1 MKIKSAMLYMLLLLQ
16 CFTVWAHNL
25 ELSTLMPEN
34 VGYSGNLVLTTSGDN
49 GDCGVPDGTA
59 CVDVT
64 GGIQPYSY
72 KWSNGDTTYEIDDI
86 PSGSYTVTVTD
97 ARGNSA
103 TTSIMLT
110 CDDALNPGIEGDVWS
125 QIGGDID
132 GELAEDLAGR
142 SVAISDDGSIIAIGA
157 SVNDG
162 GKVKVYQKSA
172 GNWVQLGTDI
182 NGTITNGY
190 IGYGVSLSS
199 DGSVLAVSTNYS
211 FGGKV
216 EVFGYINGN
225 WVQKGVAISASYS
238 SFGYSVSLS
247 SDGNTLAIGSPTY
260 NNNTGRVRIYTYDGA
275 NWILGGLISGASSG
289 NYFGRSVSLSDDGQK
304 IAIGA
309 PNNLNNSGYVR
320 VFEYQSSA
328 WVQLGNTILGEASS
342 DFSGASVSLSAD
354 GSIVAIGAQYN
365 DGNGGSSGHVRV
377 FEYSS
382 NWVQLGSDIDGNVGD
397 QSGYRVSLSSDGKT
411 LAVASPLANS
421 NTGLVRIYDY
431 NGVGWSQIG
440 SDING
445 EASGDDFGYSIAL
458 DANGTSLVVGVPN
471 NDVNGTES
479 GKVKVFE
486 LLQEET
492 ACYNESTTLSYSG
505 VTGGSGSYTYQ
516 WEVST
521 DAGVTWAN
529 APGTSTQETYTIST
543 LTETS
548 YFRRLVVDATCGG
561 QEYSNNTKV
570 IVNDE
575 IVISSSIT
583 DATCGNSDGM
593 VTISVT
599 GGSGSYTYLWDTG
612 ATTQSINGLAAG
624 TYDVTVTDTNGCSTT
639 ESVTIEVTESIIN
652 QSLNGSLWNQIG
664 GNIDGEAGNDLLG
677 DALAVSEDG
686 SVVAVGANQNDS
698 GGNNAGKVQVYK
710 NVNGTWSQLGSDLSG
725 NVSDRFGRFVA
736 LSDDGNIVAVSAY
749 YMNYGNPYVKIYQ
762 YNGTDW
768 VQLGGVIT
776 ESSVNTTFGISLALS
791 ADGLKLVIG
800 SDGSNIY
807 GSSVGLARVY
817 EYSGGNWNQI
827 GGDLHG
833 MEAFAYF
840 GRSVAI
846 SDDGTVIAVGAYGAS
861 SFAGSVRIFEFTG
874 GSWTQVGSQIL
885 GENANDRS
893 GMAVS
898 LSGDG
903 SIVAIGAPY
912 NDTTGSDAGQVRIFE
927 NSNGS
932 WVQMGASIFGE
943 HAGDSCGRVVSI
955 SADGTIVAVGEH
967 YNDDNENNSGQVR
980 VFKYNEG
987 VWGQLGSDINGDGE
1001 DDYFGRV
1008 MSLSGDGKVLGVGA
1022 GYHDGIGINSGQVK
1036 VFELLNE
1043 ETACYNE
1050 STTLSYSSVT
1060 GGSGSYTYQW
1070 EVSTD
1075 AGVTWANAPGT
1086 SMQETYTISALT
1098 ETSYFRRLV
1107 VDATCGGQEYSNNTK
1122 LVVNDEI
1129 VISSSI
1135 TDATTCGSSDGM
1147 VNISVT
1153 GGSGEYTYLW
1163 DNGETTASINGF
1175 AAGDYELIVTDTN
1188 GCTVSETYTISE
1200 DCSGVWTGAVSTDWD
1215 TTGNWANAV
1224 VPTEIDDV
1232 TISAAPA
1239 NQPVITSSV
1248 EISNLTVAAGAMLT
1262 VSDGGTLIVTET
1274 STGVITVERSIGTD
1288 WFFTSCP
1295 VHGETIADFVANNDL
1310 ASGTGENIG
1319 FGLYT
1324 TNTDTWMY
1332 LTQIILSVSGAN
1344 EIPVGTGIAV
1354 KKSAPGKLTFTGTY
1368 NTLPTASDLGYGGV
1382 GDFNLVGNPFI
1393 ANINVATV
1401 LNANSGGLNESTM
1414 WLWQGGA
1421 YITKNILT
1429 GGTLEPLDGFIV
1441 SSNSADSSINFTTS
1455 MMQSASTG
1463 FPPNPTAG
1471 ITSFTLTLS
1480 NDSQTYGT
1488 DIYLLGGAT
1497 TGIDNGFDSSMF
1509 TGSGSDFAVYT
1520 KAVSGGSTKK
1530 LAIQAIPVA
1539 NFDQYTIPVGVK
1551 TAIGGTVTFSLSMT
1565 QNLGVDQYVYL
1576 YDNVTG
1582 SNTELTNG
1590 GTYQVTLPQGTDGSG
1605 RFYINMAATPMG
1617 TDSMDMNRIKIIGST
1632 STITIL
1638 GLEQEATLT
1647 LFNMLGQQLVQR
1659 NLEAVSNQQVQVDVA
1674 RGTYVVKVTN
1684 SSGATTSKVVI
1695 GK

>member
-34 VGYSGNLVLTTSGDN
+34 VGYSGSLVLSTSGDN
-49 GDCGVPDGTA
+49 GDCGVPDGSA

-132 GELAEDLAGR
+132 GELAFDKAGR

-157 SVNDG
+157 STNDQ

-182 NGTITNGY
+182 NGTVTNGY
-190 IGYGVSLSS
+190 IGYAVSLSS
-199 DGSVLAVSTNYS
+199 DGSVLAVSTTYS

-225 WVQKGVAISASYS
+225 WVQKGAAISASYS

-320 VFEYQSSA
+320 VFEYQSGA

-397 QSGYRVSLSSDGKT
+397 ESGFRVSLSFDGKT
-411 LAVASPLANS
+411 VAVASPYANS
-421 NTGLVRIYDY
+421 DTGLVRIYDY

-445 EASGDDFGYSIAL
+445 EASGDYFGYSIAL

-492 ACYNESTTLSYSG
+492 ACYNESTTLSYNS

-529 APGTSTQETYTIST
+529 APGTSTQETYTISA

-583 DATCGNSDGM
+583 DATTCGNSDGM
-593 VTISVT
+593 V
-599 GGSGSYTYLWDTG
+599 
-612 ATTQSINGLAAG
+612 
-624 TYDVTVTDTNGCSTT
+624 
-639 ESVTIEVTESIIN
+639 
-652 QSLNGSLWNQIG
+652 
-664 GNIDGEAGNDLLG
+664 NIL
-677 DALAVSEDG
+677 
-686 SVVAVGANQNDS
+686 
-698 GGNNAGKVQVYK
+698 
-710 NVNGTWSQLGSDLSG
+710 
-725 NVSDRFGRFVA
+725 
-736 LSDDGNIVAVSAY
+736 
-749 YMNYGNPYVKIYQ
+749 
-762 YNGTDW
+762 
-768 VQLGGVIT
+768 
-776 ESSVNTTFGISLALS
+776 
-791 ADGLKLVIG
+791 
-800 SDGSNIY
+800 
-807 GSSVGLARVY
+807 
-817 EYSGGNWNQI
+817 
-827 GGDLHG
+827 
-833 MEAFAYF
+833 
-840 GRSVAI
+840 
-846 SDDGTVIAVGAYGAS
+846 
-861 SFAGSVRIFEFTG
+861 
-874 GSWTQVGSQIL
+874 
-885 GENANDRS
+885 
-893 GMAVS
+893 
-898 LSGDG
+898 
-903 SIVAIGAPY
+903 
-912 NDTTGSDAGQVRIFE
+912 
-927 NSNGS
+927 
-932 WVQMGASIFGE
+932 
-943 HAGDSCGRVVSI
+943 
-955 SADGTIVAVGEH
+955 
-967 YNDDNENNSGQVR
+967 
-980 VFKYNEG
+980 
-987 VWGQLGSDINGDGE
+987 
-1001 DDYFGRV
+1001 
-1008 MSLSGDGKVLGVGA
+1008 
-1022 GYHDGIGINSGQVK
+1022 
-1036 VFELLNE
+1036 
-1043 ETACYNE
+1043 
-1050 STTLSYSSVT
+1050 
-1060 GGSGSYTYQW
+1060 
-1070 EVSTD
+1070 
-1075 AGVTWANAPGT
+1075 
-1086 SMQETYTISALT
+1086 
-1098 ETSYFRRLV
+1098 
-1107 VDATCGGQEYSNNTK
+1107 
-1122 LVVNDEI
+1122 
-1129 VISSSI
+1129 
-1135 TDATTCGSSDGM
+1135 
-1147 VNISVT
+1147 VT

-1175 AAGDYELIVTDTN
+1175 AAGDYELTVTDTY
-1188 GCTVSETYTISE
+1188 GCTVFETYTISE
-1200 DCSGVWTGAVSTDWD
+1200 DCSGMWTGAVSTDWG

-1239 NQPVITSSV
+1239 NQPVITSGV

-1262 VSDGGTLIVTET
+1262 VSDGGTLIVTGT
-1274 STGVITVERSIGTD
+1274 STGEITVERSIGTE

-1332 LTQIILSVSGAN
+1332 LTQTILSVSGAN

-1509 TGSGSDFAVYT
+1509 TGSGNDFAVYT

-1576 YDNVTG
+1576 YDNVTS

-1617 TDSMDMNRIKIIGST
+1617 TDSIDMDRIKIIGST